1 MRSRLFLSLLAGA
14 AMLVASAAQA
24 GTLTSALWLQT
35 TQGVPMTRTTAQLG
49 ATGSSVHF
57 PNSSGSIAVSLS
69 YPFFSLALF
78 VPKDPI
84 TGVLD
89 LHLKITQGGP
99 QFITATGSMAAG
111 TPGIPGTVIVM
122 TAAHVGKGAN
132 QSMYNVGINTLVA
145 VPVSIGKAGVF
156 TGYFT
161 VLGAPHTITVDF
173 YAWTP
178 HTITFTGLTNK
189 GVPAPNVVAMGSF
202 NLTSSGGGTVT
213 LVSPTKV
220 SINGALAQRRNA
232 SFTTLLLG
240 FAGGL
245 HVPEPGTLLL
255 LGAGAAGLLLVGS
268 RKR

>member
-1 MRSRLFLSLLAGA
+1 MRNRLFLSLLAA
-14 AMLVASAAQA
+14 AALVAASAAQA
-24 GTLTSALWLQT
+24 GTLTSATWVQT
-35 TQGVPMTRTTAQLG
+35 TQGVVLDRTTAQLG
-49 ATGSSVHF
+49 ATGSST
-57 PNSSGSIAVSLS
+57 GSAIAVSLS
-69 YPFFSLALF
+69 YPAFSIQFF

-89 LHLKITQGGP
+89 LHIKLTQGGP
-99 QFITATGSMAAG
+99 QAITATPSMAKG

-145 VPVSIGKAGVF
+145 VPASIGKAGVF

-173 YAWTP
+173 FAWTP
-178 HTITFTGLTNK
+178 HTQTFTGLTNK
-189 GVPAPNVVAMGSF
+189 GVAAPNVVAMGSF
-202 NLTSSGGGTVT
+202 NLTASGGGTVT
-213 LVSPTKV
+213 LVSPSKV

-232 SFTTLLLG
+232 SFTSLIMS
-240 FAGGL
+240 FSGGT
-245 HVPEPGTLLL
+245 HAPEPGTLLL

-268 RKR
+268 RKRS